1 MVFGSIQRQI
11 HWENHLGVLE
21 RLLNRGW
28 LDRQCSLSLLLTMGK
43 GFVWI
48 QHEQLIVVI
57 PVSCSFIF
65 SVFSL
70 FPALSNRIIERI
82 FSGAVV
88 R

>member
-1 MVFGSIQRQI
+1 
-11 HWENHLGVLE
+11 
-21 RLLNRGW
+21 
-28 LDRQCSLSLLLTMGK
+28 MGK

-65 SVFSL
+65 PMFSL
-70 FPALSNRIIERI
+70 FLALSNRIIERI

>member
-1 MVFGSIQRQI
+1 
-11 HWENHLGVLE
+11 
-21 RLLNRGW
+21 
-28 LDRQCSLSLLLTMGK
+28 MGR

-48 QHEQLIVVI
+48 QHEQLVVVI
-57 PVSCSFIF
+57 AVSCSFTF